1 MALYAGV
8 DLHSD
13 NGFYGI
19 IDDERRRVYQ
29 KRLPNNLE
37 VVLDDLEPFKD
48 EIGAIAVESTYN
60 WYWLAD
66 GLMEHG
72 YNVKLA
78 NPSAIDQYDGLKDV
92 NDKTEAFFIALLL
105 KLGILPEGYIYPK
118 EERPVRDLLRR
129 RLMFVKHRTA
139 NILSIQSLFTRQ
151 TGKKIGTNAIK
162 KMKGDD
168 LGTFLDDDCLVLAG
182 ETNLDLISFLTKK
195 IKEIEKAVE
204 ARIELRQEYKKLLTV
219 PGIGTILGL
228 TIMLETGDI
237 GRFPGVGNYTSYCR
251 CVEAKRTTNSKKKGS
266 NNSKNGNRYLAWAYV
281 EAANFCI
288 RWCEEAKAFFQRKAA
303 QTNHVVAIKALSSK
317 LSKACFFIIRD
328 QMEFDISK
336 IFK

>member
-129 RLMFVKHRTA
+129 RLLVLKHRTA
-139 NILSIQSLFTRQ
+139 HILSCQSLLIRH
-151 TGKKIGTNAIK
+151 TGQKVSSNNIK
-162 KMKGDD
+162 KMDEED
-168 LGTFLDDDCLVLAG
+168 LAFLDDDCLILAG
-182 ETNLDLISFLTKK
+182 ETNLGVISFLTEK
-195 IKEIEKAVE
+195 IKEIEKTVLE
-204 ARIELRQEYKKLLTV
+204 KTKLRPEYENLLTV
-219 PGIGTILGL
+219 PGIGKILGL
-228 TIMLETGDI
+228 TIMLETSDI
-237 GRFPGVGNYTSYCR
+237 ARFPGVGNYSSYCR
-251 CVEAKRTTNSKKKGS
+251 CVEAKRTTNAKKKGS
-266 NNSKNGNRYLAWAYV
+266 NNRKNGNRYLSWAYV
-281 EAANFCI
+281 EAANFII
-288 RWCEEAKAFFQRKAA
+288 RYCPEAKSFYQRKAA
-303 QTNHVVAIKALSSK
+303 KTNAIVAIKALASK
-317 LSKACFFIIRD
+317 LSKACYYIIRN
-328 QMEFDISK
+328 QTEFDLSR
-336 IFK
+336 IFG